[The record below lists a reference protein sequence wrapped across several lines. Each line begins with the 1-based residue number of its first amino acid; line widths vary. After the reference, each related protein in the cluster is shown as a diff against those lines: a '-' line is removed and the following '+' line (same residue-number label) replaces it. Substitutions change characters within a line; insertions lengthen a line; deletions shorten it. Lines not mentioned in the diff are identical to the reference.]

1 MRFWRSTAARRLATV
16 AVALALAGLPAPPL
30 LAQAG
35 GGGPKTTNGTVSF
48 KVNCAGGIIDQEIRA
63 TLTVEKPGKT
73 SLVNGNP
80 GAGQVDGNHNFPAG
94 TTAGGV
100 GAYYKGLLS
109 NNGWTEGTDFKV
121 DGGTITFFGIS
132 KLDAGTNHQHLVVD
146 GSTDSKDVP
155 YSPVTPAD
163 PPKKKVTMSRGSH
176 GMAGA
181 ITLVGFGLHWSSD
194 QPVSSSTSVVTA
206 RFEAQDSAAEVLV
219 KLRDTLVAAGW
230 EATLNGLGE
239 VEIGHSQGGDLVYSL
254 FHEIAYE
261 SDPDGVG
268 NEDHWVFTL
277 ASSPTVSVLER

>member
-1 MRFWRSTAARRLATV
+1 MRRAAIGYFAAV
-16 AVALALAGLPAPPL
+16 AVALAGWPAPPL
-30 LAQAG
+30 FAQAG

-48 KVNCAGGIIDQEIRA
+48 KVNCSEGVIDQEIRA

-73 SLVNGNP
+73 SLVNGP
-80 GAGQVDGNHNFPAG
+80 PAAGQVDGNHNFPAG

-155 YSPVTPAD
+155 YTPVAPAKTE
-163 PPKKKVTMSRGSH
+163 KKKVAMTRGRK

-181 ITLVGFGLHWSSD
+181 ITLVGFGLHWRSG
-194 QPVSSSTSVVTA
+194 QPVSTTTSMVTVQ
-206 RFEAQDSAAEVLV
+206 FTELDSAAEVLTKV
-219 KLRDTLVAAGW
+219 RNALVAAGW
-230 EATLNGLGE
+230 KAELNALGE
-239 VEIGHSQGGDLVYSL
+239 VEISSNRTGDPVYSI
-254 FHEIAYE
+254 FHEIQYD
-261 SDPDGVG
+261 SDADVDGAG
-268 NEDHWVFTL
+268 NEDHWIFTL
-277 ASSPTVSVLER
+277 APNPTVSDSEP